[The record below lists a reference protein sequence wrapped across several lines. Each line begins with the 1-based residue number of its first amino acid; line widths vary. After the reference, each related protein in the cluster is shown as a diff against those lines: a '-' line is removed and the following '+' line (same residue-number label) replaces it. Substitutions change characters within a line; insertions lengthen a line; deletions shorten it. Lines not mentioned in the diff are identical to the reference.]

1 MTKDSVIPA
10 LQWELILTQCGVSS
24 DVASTWSNIFS
35 EAIRETTF
43 SKGLTELP
51 DFLGQILH
59 ESMML
64 TRLEENLNYTRPER
78 LMQIWPRRF
87 PTLEVARAFIRK
99 PKALA
104 NKVYGERL
112 GNVNGDGWTYRGS
125 GLIMCTGLA
134 NFQAVE
140 EATGMPV
147 CSEPEL
153 LRQPEGAL
161 AVAIAWWEDKVPD
174 SAMGNRVKIR
184 RAVNGGTIGLEET
197 TELSNK
203 AQEALDGYI

>member
-1 MTKDSVIPA
+1 MTQDSVIPA
-10 LQWELILTQCGVSS
+10 LQWELILTQCGVRS
-24 DVASTWSNIFS
+24 DVASSWSNIFS
-35 EAIRETTF
+35 EAITETTF
-43 SKGLTELP
+43 SNGLKELP

-125 GLIMCTGLA
+125 GLIMCTGLG

-147 CSEPEL
+147 CSNPEL

-174 SAMGNRVKIR
+174 SAVGNRVKIR

-203 AQEALDGYI
+203 AEEALDGYI

>member
-1 MTKDSVIPA
+1 M
-10 LQWELILTQCGVSS
+10 
-24 DVASTWSNIFS
+24 
-35 EAIRETTF
+35 
-43 SKGLTELP
+43 
-51 DFLGQILH
+51 
-59 ESMML
+59 
-64 TRLEENLNYTRPER
+64 
-78 LMQIWPRRF
+78 
-87 PTLEVARAFIRK
+87 EVARAFIRK

-125 GLIMCTGLA
+125 GLIMCTGLG

-147 CSEPEL
+147 CSDPEL

-203 AQEALDGYI
+203 AEEALDGYI